1 MVSFEFIVIVSSWLA
16 LCASFLYYGL
26 AVREQNRVKASQLRL
41 DQIKFINDE
50 GVDRA
55 LTEIL
60 WVWQW
65 EDFDDYWAKY
75 SPKGNPD
82 ANVTRRIA
90 RNYYVA
96 LATMVRAG
104 DLSMKLLYELN
115 PSGVTRYWDKMGPIA
130 LEFRRRN
137 DYPDYLEPV
146 EYLAG
151 RVAEYRT
158 SRNLSTPGHVN

>member
-26 AVREQNRVKASQLRL
+26 AVREQHRVKASQLRL
-41 DQIKFINDE
+41 DQIKFINDAD
-50 GVDRA
+50 VDRA

-75 SPKGNPD
+75 SPKGNLD

-90 RNYYVA
+90 RNYCVA

-115 PSGVTRYWDKMGPIA
+115 PSGVTGTGIKWGQ
-130 LEFRRRN
+130 
-137 DYPDYLEPV
+137 
-146 EYLAG
+146 
-151 RVAEYRT
+151 
-158 SRNLSTPGHVN
+158 

>member
-1 MVSFEFIVIVSSWLA
+1 MASFEFIVIISSWLA

-26 AVREQNRVKASQLRL
+26 GVRDQNRVKTSQLRL
-41 DQIKFINDE
+41 NQITFINNE
-50 GVDRA
+50 GVDKA

-65 EDFDDYWAKY
+65 EDFDDYWKKY
-75 SPKGNPD
+75 SPRGNPK
-82 ANVTRRIA
+82 ANVTRRVA

-104 DLSMKLLYELN
+104 DLSIKLLYELN
-115 PSGVTRYWDKMGPIA
+115 PSGVTRYWEKMGPIA

-137 DYPDYLEPV
+137 DYLDYLEPV

-151 RVAEYRT
+151 RVAEYRK
-158 SRNLSTPGHVN
+158 SRNLSTPGQVS

>member
-16 LCASFLYYGL
+16 LCASLMYYGL
-26 AVREQNRVKASQLRL
+26 ALRAGNKVKASQLRL

-50 GVDRA
+50 GADRA
-55 LTEIL
+55 ITEIL

-82 ANVTRRIA
+82 ENVTRRVA
-90 RNYYVA
+90 RNYYIA

-104 DLSMKLLYELN
+104 DLSIKLLYELN
-115 PSGVTRYWDKMGPIA
+115 PSGVTRYWDKIGPIA

-151 RVAEYRT
+151 RVTDYRK
-158 SRNLSTPGHVN
+158 SRDISTPGQVY